1 MVVNFSAPVCFS
13 EASVVG
19 PDMLMV
25 YSILL
30 LSAFAAI
37 FILRKT
43 GSSKLKI
50 GLVYIHLILLFMPI
64 ALMSTNT
71 ACGLACSS
79 CHNNLPVLFM
89 YSVPITAAAAAF
101 FGFVGMPLFYTLS
114 NRRVKTKWINE
125 FVKKYSTNGANRR
138 FASGIPHVRLLNTAK
153 PVAFSFRSLRSG
165 IFLSVGMLEML
176 DRKEMEAV
184 LLHEISHIKR
194 MSSIA
199 KFSQKL
205 LMFSPF
211 YKFAGFGSA
220 NIKEEDAADEFAVSV
235 QGTDN
240 YLNSAKEKMD
250 KFI

>member
-19 PDMLMV
+19 PNMLV
-25 YSILL
+25 IYSLL
-30 LSAFAAI
+30 LVSALAAI

-43 GSSKLKI
+43 DSSRLKA

-71 ACGLACSS
+71 ACGLTCSS

-89 YSVPITAAAAAF
+89 YSIPITAAAAAF
-101 FGFVGMPLFYTLS
+101 FGFVGVPLFYTLS
-114 NRRVKTKWINE
+114 NRRIKTRWIKN
-125 FVKKYSTNGANRR
+125 FVRRYS
-138 FASGIPHVRLLNTAK
+138 ASNIQLCLLNTAK
-153 PVAFSFRSLRSG
+153 PVAFSFKSLRSG
-165 IFLSVGMLEML
+165 IFLSVGMLEIL
-176 DRKEMEAV
+176 TKDEIEAV

-194 MSSIA
+194 LSSVT

-211 YKFAGFGSA
+211 YKFAGFNGSD
-220 NIKEEDAADEFAVSV
+220 KLEEEAADKFAISI
-235 QGTDN
+235 QKTDK
-240 YLNSAKEKMD
+240 YLQSAKRKMD
-250 KFI
+250 KFG